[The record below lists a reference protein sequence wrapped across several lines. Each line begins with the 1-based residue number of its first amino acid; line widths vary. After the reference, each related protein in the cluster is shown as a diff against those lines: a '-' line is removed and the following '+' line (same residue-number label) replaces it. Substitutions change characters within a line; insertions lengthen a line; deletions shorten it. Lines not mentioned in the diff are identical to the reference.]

1 MTNIRYA
8 CWPFLYILEE
18 YIFEGHF
25 VEGLF
30 KEGIFWNIVELCG
43 HKLERL
49 ILMGHVLGGYVSLII
64 KSSNFWSFLKIIFFY
79 TR

>member
-1 MTNIRYA
+1 M
-8 CWPFLYILEE
+8 
-18 YIFEGHF
+18 
-25 VEGLF
+25 EGLF

-64 KSSNFWSFLKIIFFY
+64 KSSNFWSFLKIIFFLNAINLLVLNFCSS
-79 TR
+79 RQNFDC

>member
-1 MTNIRYA
+1 M
-8 CWPFLYILEE
+8 
-18 YIFEGHF
+18 
-25 VEGLF
+25 EGLF

-64 KSSNFWSFLKIIFFY
+64 KVVIFGLF
-79 TR
+79 